1 MPYYKHD
8 ISETSYIRKMDEKV
22 SQYNGLIRKAE
33 RINHDLD
40 GKPSKE
46 EAVFYLQAAKV
57 GEEIMNMNLSERAV
71 YSQWK
76 MRVMDCEAQAKR
88 ITDIIAPMPEPQP
101 EPQPQEDPTR
111 RGYAKK
117 PDAAVKTT
125 TKSGFKTNNACPDV
139 KAETI
144 EKWYKDAPNH
154 DFSKVSG
161 MEDLKKKL
169 LDEAASIGWTATDD
183 ALNISPVQSYFFYGP
198 PGTGKTYLIEAF
210 AAELMK
216 NGFKFIQL
224 LGGDIHASLV
234 GVAEKT
240 VQIAFQEAV
249 DNAPCLIFIDEI
261 ENVCVGRSASQ
272 AQGHEKRLT
281 VAFLEA
287 YNKMKS
293 AGKRVIFMGAT
304 NHPGMVDEAMLD
316 RINLVK
322 IPLPTENARKAHFER
337 AFGVLGL
344 EPGFTAA
351 DIAAVTDNYSY
362 RDMNRLRDAL
372 AAKVK
377 MRGIQEFAIVDAEGN
392 LDKIATDKRVSEAI
406 KNREILLD
414 RELFDAVRKE
424 NPPSDKTKIREE
436 LKAFEE
442 NVRRLNG

>member
-161 MEDLKKKL
+161 MEDLKKKRVEDPTVAPVTIATIPQL
-169 LDEAASIGWTATDD
+169 RMTRRIAGEYELKESERHTYFEDSIGMVSNWKKRGPVYEVPYRTLYSGEIKNLICAGRCTSVDETMWDIMRVIPCCAVTGQAAGTAAAMTDD
-183 ALNISPVQSYFFYGP
+183 
-198 PGTGKTYLIEAF
+198 F
-210 AAELMK
+210 AAL
-216 NGFKFIQL
+216 
-224 LGGDIHASLV
+224 DV
-234 GVAEKT
+234 EKL
-240 VQIAFQEAV
+240 Q
-249 DNAPCLIFIDEI
+249 
-261 ENVCVGRSASQ
+261 
-272 AQGHEKRLT
+272 
-281 VAFLEA
+281 
-287 YNKMKS
+287 
-293 AGKRVIFMGAT
+293 
-304 NHPGMVDEAMLD
+304 
-316 RINLVK
+316 
-322 IPLPTENARKAHFER
+322 
-337 AFGVLGL
+337 
-344 EPGFTAA
+344 
-351 DIAAVTDNYSY
+351 
-362 RDMNRLRDAL
+362 
-372 AAKVK
+372 
-377 MRGIQEFAIVDAEGN
+377 
-392 LDKIATDKRVSEAI
+392 
-406 KNREILLD
+406 
-414 RELFDAVRKE
+414 
-424 NPPSDKTKIREE
+424 EE
-436 LKAFEE
+436 LKKQGVKLHE
-442 NVRRLNG
+442 RDL